1 MYIYIYDSWSFLYIF
16 IATTT
21 ARLPSHFETVHILA
35 TFETESHPTSGV
47 RSFSRCFWIKLPRR
61 PRSGLVILKTFHS
74 FVLQV
79 NLHHFAILNSI
90 KLILSFKPLSGFST
104 RILFYILYFHPVNL
118 VLYPTYNYFR
128 NLNLMLGNSFLNYI
142 MNYILSFI
150 NKFLFNQI
158 IQAEIKINVGHAT
171 FAQRE

>member
-1 MYIYIYDSWSFLYIF
+1 MYIYMIVDLFYIF
-16 IATTT
+16 LSLQPQLVYQVILRPFIFS
-21 ARLPSHFETVHILA
+21 RLLKPSLIQLV
-35 TFETESHPTSGV
+35 V
-47 RSFSRCFWIKLPRR
+47 YRSFSRCFWIKLPRR

-79 NLHHFAILNSI
+79 NLHHFAILDSI

-128 NLNLMLGNSFLNYI
+128 NLNLMLGNSFLYYV
-142 MNYILSFI
+142 MNYILSLI

-171 FAQRE
+171 FAQRK